1 MLSWFSRHFRDAT
14 AEYFIVDC
22 VGGEEAEKNAHYQS
36 HLYFFKTKTCRTAWR
51 PKMKPWRLCRA
62 GQENGSFQ
70 KWQRFLRRGYVSCLE
85 VCKHLYDVTSPGH
98 RDKRLQQNSWD
109 ETGCWCKKS
118 GGPCETDLNLR
129 ELHLV
134 LLLLNINANVED
146 VWISVSFN
154 QTYLFFICE

>member
-1 MLSWFSRHFRDAT
+1 M
-14 AEYFIVDC
+14 
-22 VGGEEAEKNAHYQS
+22 
-36 HLYFFKTKTCRTAWR
+36 
-51 PKMKPWRLCRA
+51 
-62 GQENGSFQ
+62 
-70 KWQRFLRRGYVSCLE
+70 SCLE

-98 RDKRLQQNSWD
+98 RDKRLLQNSWD